1 MCAQEFKREA
11 KADHAVVHEHQARVY
26 ESERIGALAW
36 TQQYDAEV
44 GGHYFLNTATV
55 TVPESATPA
64 EASAWSG
71 GSAA

>member
-1 MCAQEFKREA
+1 M
-11 KADHAVVHEHQARVY
+11 HEHHARVY

-55 TVPESATPA
+55 NIPESATLEFPIQG
-64 EASAWSG
+64 ESLSFIYY
-71 GSAA
+71 